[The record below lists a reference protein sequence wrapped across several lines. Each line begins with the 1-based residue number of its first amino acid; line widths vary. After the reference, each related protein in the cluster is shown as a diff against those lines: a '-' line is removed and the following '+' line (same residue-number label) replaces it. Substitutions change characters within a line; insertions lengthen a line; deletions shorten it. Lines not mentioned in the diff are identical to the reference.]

1 MPCNSNGGLFL
12 RRDNLKLLELY
23 KFNGGL
29 FLRRNNLKLLELYN
43 GIAQCNIV
51 CFGCTAFFGQ
61 ILGMER

>member
-1 MPCNSNGGLFL
+1 MGDYFCEGIILSSLSFTNSM
-12 RRDNLKLLELY
+12 
-23 KFNGGL
+23 GGL

-61 ILGMER
+61 ILGRER